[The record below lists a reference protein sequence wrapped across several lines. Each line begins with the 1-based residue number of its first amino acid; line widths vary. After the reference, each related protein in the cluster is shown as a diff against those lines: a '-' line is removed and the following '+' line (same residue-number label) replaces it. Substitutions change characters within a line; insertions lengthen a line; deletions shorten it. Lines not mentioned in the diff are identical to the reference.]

1 MAWEKATWAN
11 DLFILPPIIPVFLL
25 SLEFRR
31 VGLDPL
37 IHV

>member
-1 MAWEKATWAN
+1 MDWEKATLAN
-11 DLFILPPIIPVFLL
+11 DLFILPPIVPVFLL
-25 SLEFRR
+25 SLELWR